1 MNILYLLYTQGTNI
15 CIVCVCVCVQNIYL
29 SQYIFYGLN
38 VSLQNLYVQVIE
50 LTIMFGDRVLR
61 DNKVEIKS

>member
-1 MNILYLLYTQGTNI
+1 M
-15 CIVCVCVCVQNIYL
+15 
-29 SQYIFYGLN
+29 F

-50 LTIMFGDRVLR
+50 LTIVFGDRVLR